1 MNFKNIPLI
10 VCVFFISAYAHA
22 QAKVLGECTI
32 QFNIQQQQKNEWV
45 AIGAKKVWI
54 KGNQCKTVLT
64 TPQLIQTLIF
74 NLQEDKAIVTKEM
87 GNNKYLQEITYP
99 PTSLATLI
107 SMKEITT
114 DTTNVLGY
122 HCKKVKLEWSD
133 GVVYEVYYT
142 PELIPSVTTFEIA
155 FKEIQGL
162 VLGYSIIN
170 KNDPMIK
177 YTATLLDLS
186 PITLNQFQINK
197 SNFQILD

>member
-1 MNFKNIPLI
+1 MFLSTN
-10 VCVFFISAYAHA
+10 AHS
-22 QAKVLGECTI
+22 QAKVLGECTV

-45 AIGAKKVWI
+45 DIGVKKVWI

-64 TPQLIQTLIF
+64 TPQLLQTLIF

-99 PTSLATLI
+99 PTTFATLI

-114 DTTNVLGY
+114 DTANILGY

-133 GVVYEVYYT
+133 GIVYEVYYT
-142 PELIPSVTTFEIA
+142 PELIPSVTTFEMA
-155 FKEIQGL
+155 FKEVQGL
-162 VLGYSIIN
+162 VLGYSIM
-170 KNDPMIK
+170 KKDDAMIK
-177 YTATLLDLS
+177 YTASFLDLS

-197 SNFQILD
+197 ANFQILD